1 MDNDSTKNQLD
12 VSEIGEITNQLQEG
26 RLSRRGLSDSLKG
39 LGLGFGAAFVLGMTG
54 AQAATAPDSNV
65 VLKSRNPVKPPP
77 MINSS
82 NWLGSTVSSAA
93 SSIAGIAAGNRLS
106 RARHVT
112 KTRTKRPGGNS
123 GAFSILSAQSRSAAQ
138 SWQQSASAR

>member
-1 MDNDSTKNQLD
+1 MENDSTKNQLD

-65 VLKSRNPVKPPP
+65 VLKSTNPAL
-77 MINSS
+77 NSIIQS
-82 NWLGSTVSSAA
+82 GSESGQAA
-93 SSIAGIAAGNRLS
+93 TDDKFQQLAWFHRFFRRFFNRWY
-106 RARHVT
+106 RR
-112 KTRTKRPGGNS
+112 
-123 GAFSILSAQSRSAAQ
+123 
-138 SWQQSASAR
+138 W